1 MGLFGNKREGGLMDV
16 IRCDE
21 SDYLVWKWS
30 PANDGRSTRKENA
43 IRYGS
48 SLRVKAGEVAVFV
61 YTSNGS
67 AMDYIEGPCDTTIK
81 TANFPVLTGLVGA
94 AFGGSSPFQAEVY
107 FINMEGLIQLPFF
120 IPRVEITDPR
130 LDDYSVPAAVKG
142 SMMFNIRDYKKF
154 IALHRLRSFEMEDF
168 AMQIRDPMI
177 AYVSSVVG
185 RSPKMCNFSIYRIGS
200 FLIEINK
207 LLETELRSRVEEDF
221 GINLRQVN
229 LSSVELDKS
238 DESYQ
243 RLDKI
248 IKLRSEMIADK
259 QTEVTM
265 QNIEAQQKL
274 NEDLQWRRNEEA
286 QRAQKLQ
293 TESTFIGAHQINVQG
308 EVARTAAES
317 LGEWGRNCAGGGIG
331 GGGGMDPAGM
341 MTGMMMG
348 TAVGGGMAN
357 MMTGMMQ
364 GLNQPQPPV
373 PPQEA
378 LAQYHLFID
387 GVQKGPYTLAQL
399 RQMVQRGEMNSASY
413 VWKAGMAQWQPAS
426 ELPELSSLF
435 AAVPPPPP
443 VPGMNR

>member
-30 PANDGRSTRKENA
+30 PAADGRSTRKENA

-61 YTSNGS
+61 YSSNGS

-107 FINMEGLIQLPFF
+107 FINMEGMIQLPFF

-142 SMMFNIRDYKKF
+142 SMMFNISDYKKF

-200 FLIEINK
+200 YLIEISK
-207 LLETELRSRVEEDF
+207 F
-221 GINLRQVN
+221 
-229 LSSVELDKS
+229 LDAKREIKS
-238 DESYQ
+238 LYCC
-243 RLDKI
+243 I
-248 IKLRSEMIADK
+248 
-259 QTEVTM
+259 
-265 QNIEAQQKL
+265 
-274 NEDLQWRRNEEA
+274 
-286 QRAQKLQ
+286 
-293 TESTFIGAHQINVQG
+293 
-308 EVARTAAES
+308 
-317 LGEWGRNCAGGGIG
+317 
-331 GGGGMDPAGM
+331 
-341 MTGMMMG
+341 
-348 TAVGGGMAN
+348 
-357 MMTGMMQ
+357 
-364 GLNQPQPPV
+364 
-373 PPQEA
+373 
-378 LAQYHLFID
+378 
-387 GVQKGPYTLAQL
+387 
-399 RQMVQRGEMNSASY
+399 
-413 VWKAGMAQWQPAS
+413 
-426 ELPELSSLF
+426 
-435 AAVPPPPP
+435 
-443 VPGMNR
+443 

>member
-30 PANDGRSTRKENA
+30 PAADGRSTRKENA

-61 YTSNGS
+61 YSSNGS

-107 FINMEGLIQLPFF
+107 FINMEGMIQLPFF

-142 SMMFNIRDYKKF
+142 SMMFNISDYKKF

-177 AYVSSVVG
+177 SYVSSVVG

-200 FLIEINK
+200 YLIEISK
-207 LLETELRSRVEEDF
+207 FLETELRSRVEEDF

-238 DESYQ
+238 DEGYK

-317 LGEWGRNCAGGGIG
+317 LGEWGRNGAGGGVG

-364 GLNQPQPPV
+364 GLNQPQPPT

-378 LAQYHLFID
+378 LAQYHLFVD
-387 GVQKGPYTLAQL
+387 GVQKGPYTMAQV
-399 RQMVQRGEMNSASY
+399 RQMVQSGELNSTSY
-413 VWKAGMAQWQPAS
+413 VWKAGMAQWQPANQ
-426 ELPELSSLF
+426 LPELTSLF

-443 VPGMNR
+443 VPGVNR

>member
-1 MGLFGNKREGGLMDV
+1 MRTL
-16 IRCDE
+16 
-21 SDYLVWKWS
+21 
-30 PANDGRSTRKENA
+30 GR
-43 IRYGS
+43 
-48 SLRVKAGEVAVFV
+48 
-61 YTSNGS
+61 
-67 AMDYIEGPCDTTIK
+67 
-81 TANFPVLTGLVGA
+81 
-94 AFGGSSPFQAEVY
+94 
-107 FINMEGLIQLPFF
+107 F

-142 SMMFNIRDYKKF
+142 SMMFNISDYKKF

-200 FLIEINK
+200 YLIEISK
-207 LLETELRSRVEEDF
+207 FLETELRARVEEDF

-238 DESYQ
+238 DEGYQ

-317 LGEWGRNCAGGGIG
+317 LGEWGRNGAGGGVG

-364 GLNQPQPPV
+364 GLNQPQPPT

-378 LAQYHLFID
+378 LAQYHLFVD
-387 GVQKGPYTLAQL
+387 GVQKGPYTMAQV
-399 RQMVQRGEMNSASY
+399 RQMVQSGELNSTSY
-413 VWKAGMAQWQPAS
+413 VWKAGMAQWQPANQ
-426 ELPELSSLF
+426 LPELASLF

-443 VPGMNR
+443 VPGVNR

>member
-317 LGEWGRNCAGGGIG
+317 LGAGGGIG

>member
-317 LGEWGRNCAGGGIG
+317 RGEWGRNGAGGGIG

>member
-1 MGLFGNKREGGLMDV
+1 MGVFGKKREGGLMDV

-30 PANDGRSTRKENA
+30 PAGDGRPTRKENA

-61 YTSNGS
+61 YTSNES
-67 AMDYIEGPCDTTIK
+67 AMDYIEGPCDTTIR

-229 LSSVELDKS
+229 LFSGELDKS

-317 LGEWGRNCAGGGIG
+317 LGEMGRNGTGGGIG
-331 GGGGMDPAGM
+331 GGGGLDPAGM

-364 GLNQPQPPV
+364 GLNQPQPPL

-387 GVQKGPYTLAQL
+387 GVQKGPYTLTQL
-399 RQMVQRGEMNSASY
+399 HQMVQRKEVNSGSY

-435 AAVPPPPP
+435 AAVPPPPI